1 MKVRWKMGPKQKEK
15 SKGSIP
21 FRETIAFFPKHGVPG
36 GGGGVSWG
44 QDGMEWDCICSWV
57 LVFHFL
63 VSPHDDSKV
72 VCVSGSGGGRGIS
85 YRIFTPS

>member
-44 QDGMEWDCICSWV
+44 QDGMEWDCICS
-57 LVFHFL
+57 
-63 VSPHDDSKV
+63 
-72 VCVSGSGGGRGIS
+72 GGGRGIS

>member
-1 MKVRWKMGPKQKEK
+1 MEVRWKMGLKQKEK

-21 FRETIAFFPKHGVPG
+21 FRETIAFFPQTRRFW
-36 GGGGVSWG
+36 GGGVSWG

-72 VCVSGSGGGRGIS
+72 VCVSGSGGGVGIS